1 MVADTKTCNPF
12 KPNEVAA
19 VADREPLSPDQHE
32 EFEERAAI
40 MEYDGG
46 LTREEAE
53 RAAWE
58 SVRPSPAAALFARDM
73 NDGERL
79 AE

>member
-1 MVADTKTCNPF
+1 MQEIKLKLLN
-12 KPNEVAA
+12 
-19 VADREPLSPDQHE
+19 E

-53 RAAWE
+53 LQAF
-58 SVRPSPAAALFARDM
+58 LDM
-73 NDGERL
+73 KGIEDEMDRFREVLL
-79 AE
+79 ATKD

>member
-1 MVADTKTCNPF
+1 MQEIKLRLLL
-12 KPNEVAA
+12 K
-19 VADREPLSPDQHE
+19 

-53 RAAWE
+53 IQAY
-58 SVRPSPAAALFARDM
+58 LDM
-73 NDGERL
+73 KGIENEVDRFRQILLETADKIRGN
-79 AE
+79 

>member
-1 MVADTKTCNPF
+1 MQEIKLKLLN
-12 KPNEVAA
+12 
-19 VADREPLSPDQHE
+19 E

-53 RAAWE
+53 LQAF
-58 SVRPSPAAALFARDM
+58 LDM
-73 NDGERL
+73 KGIEDEMDRFREVLL
-79 AE
+79 ATKN

>member
-1 MVADTKTCNPF
+1 MQEIKL
-12 KPNEVAA
+12 
-19 VADREPLSPDQHE
+19 RLLLE

-53 RAAWE
+53 LQAFLDIKGIE
-58 SVRPSPAAALFARDM
+58 DEV
-73 NDGERL
+73 ERFRKVL
-79 AE
+79 LTTKD

>member
-1 MVADTKTCNPF
+1 MQEIKL
-12 KPNEVAA
+12 
-19 VADREPLSPDQHE
+19 RLLLE

-53 RAAWE
+53 IQAY
-58 SVRPSPAAALFARDM
+58 LDM
-73 NDGERL
+73 KGIENEVGRFRQILLETADKIRGN
-79 AE
+79 

>member
-1 MVADTKTCNPF
+1 MDY
-12 KPNEVAA
+12 
-19 VADREPLSPDQHE
+19 

-53 RAAWE
+53 LQAF
-58 SVRPSPAAALFARDM
+58 LDM
-73 NDGERL
+73 KGVENEMERFRKVL
-79 AE
+79 LTTKN

>member
-1 MVADTKTCNPF
+1 MQEIKLRLLN
-12 KPNEVAA
+12 
-19 VADREPLSPDQHE
+19 E

-53 RAAWE
+53 LQAF
-58 SVRPSPAAALFARDM
+58 LDM
-73 NDGERL
+73 KGIENEMDRFREVLL
-79 AE
+79 ATKD

>member
-1 MVADTKTCNPF
+1 
-12 KPNEVAA
+12 
-19 VADREPLSPDQHE
+19 
-32 EFEERAAI
+32 

-58 SVRPSPAAALFARDM
+58 NVRPSLAAALFARDM
-73 NDGERL
+73 NDGERF

>member
-1 MVADTKTCNPF
+1 MQEIKLRLLN
-12 KPNEVAA
+12 
-19 VADREPLSPDQHE
+19 E

-53 RAAWE
+53 LQAYLTMKGIENEVDRFRKVLLETADTT
-58 SVRPSPAAALFARDM
+58 RG
-73 NDGERL
+73 N
-79 AE
+79 

>member
-1 MVADTKTCNPF
+1 MQEIKLRLLN
-12 KPNEVAA
+12 
-19 VADREPLSPDQHE
+19 E

-53 RAAWE
+53 LQAF
-58 SVRPSPAAALFARDM
+58 LDM
-73 NDGERL
+73 KGIENEMDRFREILL
-79 AE
+79 ATKD